1 LNSPKIIQV
10 FKNLKTWQIV
20 AIVVLG
26 LYIFGGLF
34 QKQQPAPDVEYLTVY
49 RIEPNVFYDR
59 NDNVWY
65 WGVNFRTD
73 EPPMTKLNCKID
85 VLDKSGKVI
94 LSDAHE
100 YNVVNDS
107 TVIRF
112 GDENLPTTTQ
122 EIAKAIDSF
131 NIFCAKPKSG

>member
-1 LNSPKIIQV
+1 MNATKIIQV

-20 AIVVLG
+20 AIAVLA

-34 QKQQPAPDVEYLTVY
+34 QKEQPAPDVEYLTVY

-59 NDNVWY
+59 TDKVWY

-85 VLDKSGKVI
+85 VLDKSGKLI
-94 LSDAHE
+94 LSDAQE

-107 TVIRF
+107 TVVRF

-131 NIFCAKPKSG
+131 NIFCVKPKSG

>member
-1 LNSPKIIQV
+1 MVL
-10 FKNLKTWQIV
+10 
-20 AIVVLG
+20 AI
-26 LYIFGGLF
+26 YIFGGLF
-34 QKQQPAPDVEYLTVY
+34 QKEQPAPDVEYLTVY

-59 NDNVWY
+59 TDKVWY

-85 VLDKSGKVI
+85 VLDKSGKLI

-131 NIFCAKPKSG
+131 NIFCVKPKSG